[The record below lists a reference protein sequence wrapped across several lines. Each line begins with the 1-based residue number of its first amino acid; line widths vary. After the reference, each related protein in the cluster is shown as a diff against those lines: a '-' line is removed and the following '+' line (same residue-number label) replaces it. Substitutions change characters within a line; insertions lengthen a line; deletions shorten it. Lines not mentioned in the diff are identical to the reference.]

1 MLNGSCTS
9 APPSAD
15 FQLPQRTAEDLRK
28 ETVLRNTGL
37 RHVSPLAT
45 LDLAEP
51 SARDGRRAG
60 AECPSP
66 FVQKRLKLSF
76 CERNR
81 SRRGTRSEATQ
92 ATWEAR
98 PTAKLSHAEL
108 TTEQARS
115 AWTTRRSAWPASL
128 ELIAD
133 NHARAPQPGTD
144 RPADRQPTDHPAQEP
159 IATPGTG
166 MARRDDL
173 TDEHASSP
181 SKHDYLTDRPDAD

>member
-1 MLNGSCTS
+1 MARPHHHHQACDPGFPTSKPLNALPESEGLARHCTQ
-9 APPSAD
+9 D
-15 FQLPQRTAEDLRK
+15 GETAEDLRK

-133 NHARAPQPGTD
+133 NHARAPQP
-144 RPADRQPTDHPAQEP
+144 APTDLQTD
-159 IATPGTG
+159 TPQTTLRKDQSPRPTQ
-166 MARRDDL
+166 AWRDE
-173 TDEHASSP
+173 T
-181 SKHDYLTDRPDAD
+181 T